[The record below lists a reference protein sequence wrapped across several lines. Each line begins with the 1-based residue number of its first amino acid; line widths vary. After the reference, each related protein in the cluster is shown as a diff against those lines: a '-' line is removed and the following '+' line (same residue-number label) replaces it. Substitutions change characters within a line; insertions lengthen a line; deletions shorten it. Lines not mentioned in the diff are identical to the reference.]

1 MGFWSD
7 FFGLNGVNHEGIT
20 PNDNE
25 GTSSVGGSGW
35 KPGST
40 DGVQVEESTVER
52 RSLPL
57 PVASPWD
64 GWPADWSTPTWGGGA
79 FRKLVDTAWDCIDLN
94 ASVLSTMPAYRVQNG
109 RPIGPTA
116 FMTNP
121 DPLVYQSW
129 QEFVKQLFWDYQMG
143 EAFVLAVTRYAD
155 TGYPRTFRVVPPWLV
170 QVDVVEGQRRYR
182 LGAHGGPDITDDI
195 LHIRYQSSTDPNQPR
210 GVGPLDGAGAR
221 MVTAAVL
228 QRYVQN
234 LSETGGVPLYWI
246 SSDQKLTQA
255 EAEEMQR
262 DFVDA
267 RRRNLG
273 EPAVFGHGANIGQA
287 SSMSAKD
294 MALLEISQ
302 WTESRI
308 AVKLGVP
315 PFLMGLPSGGDSM
328 TYSNVSQLFDF
339 HDRASLRVKAGSV
352 MPALSNWLLPAGQ
365 AIELNRDEY
374 SRPGLFERA
383 QAYQVLNAMGA
394 LSADEIRTMER
405 FNGTTSATS
414 LTGGDTN
421 GL

>member
-1 MGFWSD
+1 
-7 FFGLNGVNHEGIT
+7 
-20 PNDNE
+20 
-25 GTSSVGGSGW
+25 
-35 KPGST
+35 
-40 DGVQVEESTVER
+40 
-52 RSLPL
+52 
-57 PVASPWD
+57 
-64 GWPADWSTPTWGGGA
+64 
-79 FRKLVDTAWDCIDLN
+79 
-94 ASVLSTMPAYRVQNG
+94 
-109 RPIGPTA
+109 
-116 FMTNP
+116 
-121 DPLVYQSW
+121 
-129 QEFVKQLFWDYQMG
+129 
-143 EAFVLAVTRYAD
+143 
-155 TGYPRTFRVVPPWLV
+155 
-170 QVDVVEGQRRYR
+170 VVEGQRRYR

-365 AIELNRDEY
+365 AI
-374 SRPGLFERA
+374 
-383 QAYQVLNAMGA
+383 
-394 LSADEIRTMER
+394 
-405 FNGTTSATS
+405 
-414 LTGGDTN
+414 
-421 GL
+421 